1 MKWYLM
7 AWQRCLQ
14 FTGRSRRT
22 EYWMFVLINILVAI
36 AIALMDLM
44 LGTVDEQTQTG
55 TFSTLYSLVVFLPTL
70 ALTVRRLH
78 DTGRSG
84 WWVLISLI
92 PILGVIVLLV
102 FMVLDGEAGDNDYGA
117 NPKGG
122 VAF

>member
-14 FTGRSRRT
+14 FSGRSRRT
-22 EYWMFVLINILVAI
+22 EYWMFFLINILVAI

-44 LGTVDEQTQTG
+44 LGTVDEQTHTG
-55 TFSTLYSLVVFLPTL
+55 TFSTLYSFIVILPTL

-78 DTGRSG
+78 DTGRTG

-92 PILGVIVLLV
+92 PVLGVIVLLV
-102 FMVLDGEAGDNDYGA
+102 FMALDGEPGGNHYGA
-117 NPKGG
+117 SPKGG
-122 VAF
+122 MAF

>member
-14 FTGRSRRT
+14 FRGRSRRT

-36 AIALMDLM
+36 AIAFVDLT
-44 LGTVDEQTQTG
+44 LGTVDEQTGTG
-55 TFSTLYSLVVFLPTL
+55 TFSTLYSLIVFLPTL

-78 DTGRSG
+78 DTGRTG

-92 PILGVIVLLV
+92 PIVGVIVLLV
-102 FMVLDGEAGDNDYGA
+102 FMVLDGEPGDNDFGA